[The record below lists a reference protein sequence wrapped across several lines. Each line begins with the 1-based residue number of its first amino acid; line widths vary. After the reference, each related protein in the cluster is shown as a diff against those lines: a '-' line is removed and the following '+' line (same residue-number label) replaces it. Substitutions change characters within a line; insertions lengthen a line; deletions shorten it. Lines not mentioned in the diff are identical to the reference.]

1 MARLPGA
8 ACLVAEIFYPQKKG
22 VNMLEKF
29 GRTLLF
35 AVFIVFVFLGAK
47 MAIKV
52 TDPYTR
58 KFSPSLADA
67 LASA

>member
-1 MARLPGA
+1 M
-8 ACLVAEIFYPQKKG
+8 
-22 VNMLEKF
+22 EKF

-35 AVFIVFVFLGAK
+35 AIFILFLIIGAK

-52 TDPYTR
+52 ADPYTR
-58 KFSPSLADA
+58 KLSPSLADA